1 MGLCLDSEA
10 NDANTTRISAPDSA
24 IDVVADPAGEAH
36 SRSSSVQPCWAG
48 EGEMKTLRT
57 VIVVLVLAAGGAGA
71 GYYWWQQQQ
80 NQLPDNIASGNGRI
94 EAEEVHVAAK
104 YAGRVAE
111 VLVSE
116 GDMVEAGQILARMDT
131 AELEASLA
139 KASADVAQAQE
150 TVAEA
155 RALIAQRESELK
167 FAQQELDRALFLVQK
182 GHVSKQLADQRQTE
196 RDTAKAALEAARAR
210 LVSTQRAVDSAAA
223 EVRRIQTQ
231 IDDSSLTAPRRGRVQ
246 YRLAE
251 PGEVVASG
259 GRVVTLL
266 DLTDVYMTIFL
277 PTAQVGRVFVGS
289 EARIILDAVQQYVI
303 PATVSFVAAEAQFT
317 PREVETRS
325 EREKLMFR
333 VKVKIDPVLLL
344 AHVEKVKTGLPGEA
358 FVLLGA
364 DAEWPDRLAVK
375 LPPTPPQ

>member
-1 MGLCLDSEA
+1 
-10 NDANTTRISAPDSA
+10 
-24 IDVVADPAGEAH
+24 
-36 SRSSSVQPCWAG
+36 
-48 EGEMKTLRT
+48 MKSLRT
-57 VIVVLVLAAGGAGA
+57 ILIVLGLAAGAAGG

-80 NQLPDNIASGNGRI
+80 NQLPENIASGNGRI

-111 VLVSE
+111 VLVGE
-116 GDMVEAGQILARMDT
+116 GDMVEADQILARMDT

-139 KASADVAQAQE
+139 KARADVAQAQE

-155 RALIAQRESELK
+155 KARIAQRESELK
-167 FAQQELDRALFLVQK
+167 FAQQELGRASFLVQK
-182 GHVSKQLADQRQTE
+182 GHVSIQRLDQRQAE
-196 RDTAKAALEAARAR
+196 RDTAQATLEAARAH
-210 LVSTQRAVDSAAA
+210 LVSTQRAVESEAA

-231 IDDSSLTAPRRGRVQ
+231 ISDSVLKAPRRGRVQ

-251 PGEVVASG
+251 PGEVLASG

-277 PTAQVGRVFVGS
+277 PTVQVGRVFVGS
-289 EARIILDAVQQYVI
+289 EARIILDAVPEYVI

-333 VKVKIDPVLLL
+333 VKVKIGPALLL
-344 AHVEKVKTGLPGEA
+344 AHIEKVKTGVPGEA
-358 FVLLGA
+358 FVLLGS
-364 DAEWPDRLAVK
+364 DAEWPDRLAVN